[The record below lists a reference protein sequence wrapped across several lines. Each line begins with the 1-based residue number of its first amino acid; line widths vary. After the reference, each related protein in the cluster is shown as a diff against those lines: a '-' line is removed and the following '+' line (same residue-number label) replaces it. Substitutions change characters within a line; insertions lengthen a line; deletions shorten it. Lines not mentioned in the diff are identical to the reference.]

1 MNRTLIKTISLI
13 LVFSMTI
20 AFAIGTIATYNST
33 SYLGDEIEGK
43 IEAVTEEYAND
54 FSAEFNHM
62 EGLTDSLAS
71 YVETTFDVD
80 AFDAAPL
87 PYMDGYKEEVAEMIK
102 SNLETVKS
110 AHSLYV
116 TFNPGLTG
124 RDDEVWYVVR
134 DDGEMEEIIADKNNK
149 RSFELPYEKNMEYY
163 FKPQGK
169 DHGVWISSYFDE
181 DIDEEVFSYSVAIY
195 VDDAFI
201 GVAGA
206 DINAGD
212 TVSVIQ
218 DMSLYE
224 GGHSALL
231 DENGSFIVS
240 NDEESAAEEKIIR
253 ELLGKTKEADSTTE
267 AGILGYSYE
276 DEDKIL
282 SYSDMRNGWTF
293 ITTQPAEAVYEP
305 INSVT
310 MNMAIMGLV
319 LAVVFAAF
327 LVAFARPFI
336 AKTNTLEEENRE
348 LEILTIYQSRQA
360 KIGEMVGNITHQ
372 WKQPLNTINLI
383 LANLLDSYR
392 YGDLDEKRLE
402 KSVRKVEN
410 IVDEMSETIT
420 DFSDFLKPAK
430 EKEAFDV
437 EECVDDAISL
447 MEESINLHKIKTDIV
462 RETDMEAYGY
472 YNETTHVIFNLLNNA
487 RDAIIESKP
496 GRREIII
503 TISDDGKDAVRVS
516 VMNTGDG
523 IAPENADRI
532 FEPYFTTRESS
543 GGTGLGLYISKQI
556 VEDRLGGRISAENV
570 EGGVRFDVVIPAAK
584 GERAACDGGKD
595 TEDGKDRD
603 R

>member
-1 MNRTLIKTISLI
+1 MNKSLIKTISLI
-13 LVFSMTI
+13 LVFSMTV
-20 AFAIGTIATYNST
+20 AFAIGTVATLNST
-33 SYLGDEIEGK
+33 SYLSDEIDEK
-43 IEAVTEEYAND
+43 IVAVTEEYAND

-71 YVETTFDVD
+71 YVETTFDAD
-80 AFDAAPL
+80 AFNAAPI
-87 PYMDGYKEEVAEMIK
+87 PYMDAYKQEVAAMIK
-102 SNLETVKS
+102 SNLEAVKS

-116 TFNPGLTG
+116 TFNPELTD

-134 DDGEMEEIIADKNNK
+134 DNGEMEEIIADKDNK
-149 RSFELPYEKNMEYY
+149 RSFELPYDKNMEYY

-195 VDDAFI
+195 VGDMFL

-206 DINAGD
+206 DINASD
-212 TVSVIQ
+212 IVSVIKE
-218 DMSLYE
+218 MSLYE

-231 DENGSFIVS
+231 DETGAFIVS
-240 NDEESAAEEKIIR
+240 NDEESADEESRIR
-253 ELLGKTKEADSTTE
+253 DTLAKEVETDSTTP
-267 AGILGYSYE
+267 AGILQYE
-276 DEDKIL
+276 YGGDEKIL

-305 INSVT
+305 INSVM

-319 LAVVFAAF
+319 LAAVFAAF

-336 AKTNTLEEENRE
+336 EKTNTLEEENRE
-348 LEILTIYQSRQA
+348 LEIITIYQSRQA

-392 YGDLDEKRLE
+392 YGDFDEKRLE

-420 DFSDFLKPAK
+420 DFSDFLKPTKDK
-430 EKEAFDV
+430 ESFDV
-437 EECVDDAISL
+437 GECVDDAISL
-447 MEESINLHKIKTDIV
+447 MEESINLHKIRTDV
-462 RETDMEAYGY
+462 LRETDRKAYGY

-487 RDAIIESKP
+487 RDAIMGAHPDSRSIVV
-496 GRREIII
+496 
-503 TISDDGKDAVRVS
+503 TISEDGDMIKTS

-523 IAPENADRI
+523 ISPENAEHI
-532 FEPYFTTRESS
+532 FDPYFTTKEDI

-556 VEDRLGGRISAENV
+556 VEDRLGGRISMENV
-570 EGGVRFDVVIPAAK
+570 EGGVRFDVVMPAAPEE
-584 GERAACDGGKD
+584 GE
-595 TEDGKDRD
+595 EDGDE
-603 R
+603 